1 MTANGEMGSEQNKKL
16 PDPPLLLLE
25 ARDIVSYFQQRRNC
39 WLFAICTFEEEAKK
53 KLLEEN
59 RRIYANEGSSIN
71 NHALTLL
78 EAATANFIWQLSFN
92 ISTFGA
98 A

>member
-1 MTANGEMGSEQNKKL
+1 MTANGEMGNEQNKKL

-25 ARDIVSYFQQRRNC
+25 VSQVLKTCLSLAPEVSNKEETAGCLQ
-39 WLFAICTFEEEAKK
+39 FA
-53 KLLEEN
+53 LLEN

>member
-1 MTANGEMGSEQNKKL
+1 MVSQVLKTCLSLAPEVSNKEETAGCLQFA
-16 PDPPLLLLE
+16 LL
-25 ARDIVSYFQQRRNC
+25 
-39 WLFAICTFEEEAKK
+39 
-53 KLLEEN
+53 LLEEN

>member
-1 MTANGEMGSEQNKKL
+1 MYCASPAKVSQVLKTCLSLAPEVSNKEETAGFLQFA
-16 PDPPLLLLE
+16 LL
-25 ARDIVSYFQQRRNC
+25 
-39 WLFAICTFEEEAKK
+39 
-53 KLLEEN
+53 EN